1 MPGPRGEL
9 QRLSTRMLFYYG
21 ALFVYSSLAA
31 FVSAAADSDPALP
44 LLSFRFDTNASKW
57 RQWFKQSETT
67 SCPGLTIPDQAMAA
81 FRRDDGSVVALI
93 DTYALRGPS
102 ITELQHNCSSPPTIR
117 ANFTKGTD
125 PSVFP
130 HAVWLT
136 ATWTADGE
144 TIHGLV
150 HDEYHPKLCPHQT
163 CWMTTVLAVKST
175 DGGHSFEYVRTKAN
189 PRAIA
194 LASPLPYEASFTHAQ
209 GLPNNHI
216 VQDPRDGWICEQ
228 LHFRLCSTLL
238 CSLAGGFNG
247 RPDAATVTDA
257 HCVACMQTR
266 WSAVGRD
273 RPLKL
278 EAVARARTVR
288 KTWEMSVAG
297 EVGTVKAGQRPS
309 STRTRTHRRRQLA
322 TSSPLSAAA
331 APRAEALHI
340 SRAPSSSSRWTPKL
354 LAADTCRFGTW

>member
-1 MPGPRGEL
+1 M
-9 QRLSTRMLFYYG
+9 
-21 ALFVYSSLAA
+21 
-31 FVSAAADSDPALP
+31 
-44 LLSFRFDTNASKW
+44 
-57 RQWFKQSETT
+57 
-67 SCPGLTIPDQAMAA
+67 
-81 FRRDDGSVVALI
+81 
-93 DTYALRGPS
+93 
-102 ITELQHNCSSPPTIR
+102 
-117 ANFTKGTD
+117 
-125 PSVFP
+125 
-130 HAVWLT
+130 WLT
-136 ATWTADGE
+136 ATWTVDGE

-278 EAVARARTVR
+278 EAVARARTYRTKDMGDVSSWR
-288 KTWEMSVAG
+288 GWDGKSCAATVVDPYSDPPPTTAG
-297 EVGTVKAGQRPS
+297 HLLAPVGGGR
-309 STRTRTHRRRQLA
+309 
-322 TSSPLSAAA
+322 AASG
-331 APRAEALHI
+331 HI

>member
-1 MPGPRGEL
+1 
-9 QRLSTRMLFYYG
+9 
-21 ALFVYSSLAA
+21 
-31 FVSAAADSDPALP
+31 
-44 LLSFRFDTNASKW
+44 
-57 RQWFKQSETT
+57 
-67 SCPGLTIPDQAMAA
+67 
-81 FRRDDGSVVALI
+81 
-93 DTYALRGPS
+93 
-102 ITELQHNCSSPPTIR
+102 
-117 ANFTKGTD
+117 
-125 PSVFP
+125 
-130 HAVWLT
+130 VWLT

-309 STRTRTHRRRQLA
+309 STRTRTHHRRQLA
-322 TSSPLSAAA
+322 ISSPLSAAA
-331 APRAEALHI
+331 APRADI
-340 SRAPSSSSRWTPKL
+340 SRERPALRRDGLPSCWRRTHAGLVHGEQKHDSVVAPTLGGFRPFTS
-354 LAADTCRFGTW
+354 